1 MKKEANFD
9 EVLFSLGQEVIQV
22 LIRRGAS
29 LEDAQDAVSQ
39 TYTTIFSILPEIT
52 SENLRP
58 WFFRVTFNYYI
69 TMYRKRNENALCG
82 KQPSCAINR
91 KNGRARV
98 IIIDRFLKR

>member
-1 MKKEANFD
+1 MKKRRQIFD

-52 SENLRP
+52 SEKSTP
-58 WFFRVTFNYYI
+58 VVF
-69 TMYRKRNENALCG
+69 
-82 KQPSCAINR
+82 PSNI
-91 KNGRARV
+91 
-98 IIIDRFLKR
+98 

>member
-69 TMYRKRNENALCG
+69 TMKKETRTHFCG

>member
-39 TYTTIFSILPEIT
+39 TYTVYNDFFNIT
-52 SENLRP
+52 
-58 WFFRVTFNYYI
+58 
-69 TMYRKRNENALCG
+69 
-82 KQPSCAINR
+82 
-91 KNGRARV
+91 
-98 IIIDRFLKR
+98 

>member
-39 TYTTIFSILPEIT
+39 TYTTIFQ
-52 SENLRP
+52 
-58 WFFRVTFNYYI
+58 YYLKLHQKI
-69 TMYRKRNENALCG
+69 YARG
-82 KQPSCAINR
+82 FPSNI
-91 KNGRARV
+91 
-98 IIIDRFLKR
+98 

>member
-22 LIRRGAS
+22 LIHRGAS

-58 WFFRVTFNYYI
+58 LFFRVKFN
-69 TMYRKRNENALCG
+69 
-82 KQPSCAINR
+82 
-91 KNGRARV
+91 
-98 IIIDRFLKR
+98 

>member
-39 TYTTIFSILPEIT
+39 TYTTIFSL
-52 SENLRP
+52 N
-58 WFFRVTFNYYI
+58 
-69 TMYRKRNENALCG
+69 KKC
-82 KQPSCAINR
+82 SCLSRSIFVFAYLSFSN
-91 KNGRARV
+91 
-98 IIIDRFLKR
+98 D